1 MASAW
6 AEDSCME
13 ALEALG
19 AGERMLGGR
28 KGELGVNVS
37 LAGEDCGKSDRLNVT
52 FSQRREGRSRG

>member
-1 MASAW
+1 MIASAW
-6 AEDSCME
+6 AEDSRIE

-37 LAGEDCGKSDRLNVT
+37 LSPAGEDCGKSDMVNVA
-52 FSQRREGRSRG
+52 